1 MNEAMRDWVTNIR
14 NTHYLVGS
22 AIGPHPF
29 PTIVRDFQ
37 SVIGKEARAQIIEK
51 AGRLPDVVMACVGG
65 GSNAIGTCCCRE
77 LDSSILLRYTEMTF
91 INVVLLVMALRHVRN
106 VPSVHPGQGG

>member
-1 MNEAMRDWVTNIR
+1 MRDWVTNIR

-37 SVIGKEARAQIIEK
+37 SVIGKEARAQFLAK
-51 AGRLPDVVMACVGG
+51 NDRLPDVVMACVGG
-65 GSNAIGTCCCRE
+65 GSNSIGTTCPVTYCLC
-77 LDSSILLRYTEMTF
+77 S
-91 INVVLLVMALRHVRN
+91 
-106 VPSVHPGQGG
+106 